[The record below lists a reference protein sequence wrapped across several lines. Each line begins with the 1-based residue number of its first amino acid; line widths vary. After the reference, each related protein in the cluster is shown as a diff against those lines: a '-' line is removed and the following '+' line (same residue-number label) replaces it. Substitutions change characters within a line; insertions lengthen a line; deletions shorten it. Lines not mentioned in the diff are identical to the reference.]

1 MKLVVSFFSPLED
14 IALKRTNLAI
24 KNVLNALDVSSLR
37 AEDRDLLRKIILDEI
52 NGVRN
57 DLLDYFKKT
66 REI

>member
-1 MKLVVSFFSPLED
+1 LKLVVSFFSPLED